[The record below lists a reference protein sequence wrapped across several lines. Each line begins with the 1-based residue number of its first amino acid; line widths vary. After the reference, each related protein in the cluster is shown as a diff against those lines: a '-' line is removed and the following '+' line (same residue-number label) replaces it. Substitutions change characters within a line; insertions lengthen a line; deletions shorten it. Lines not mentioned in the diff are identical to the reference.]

1 MDELFNFVRRGVESR
16 KGRWPELAEASGVSY
31 SWLTK
36 FGLGKIPNP
45 GHRTLEKVAAV
56 LREQGRAQ

>member
-1 MDELFNFVRRGVESR
+1 MDELFNFVRSGVER
-16 KGRWPELAEASGVSY
+16 YKGRWPELAATSGVSY

-45 GHRTLEKVAAV
+45 GHRTLEKVAAA
-56 LREQGRAQ
+56 LRERGRVQ